1 MAGAQVRFAALVL
14 AVASACEGERT
25 SSKLEVTDSSGD
37 KPAMV
42 EVSWQYRSGEVDVGI
57 LLRTTQAMPC
67 TSVARV
73 SVDEAL
79 DGTSI
84 YRMPATDC
92 DTLRIDEDGDLVL
105 FDEKTGHDWSREALD
120 VNTDRELIRLG
131 PWIDRKNAI
140 EYRFE
145 LSAPSCEDDRD
156 CDCPQLVRFANDEPL
171 TLELA
176 RLCE

>member
-1 MAGAQVRFAALVL
+1 MAASKLSVALLL
-14 AVASACEGERT
+14 ALGGGCESEST
-25 SSKLEVTDSSGD
+25 SSQLEVTGASGD
-37 KPAMV
+37 QPAMV
-42 EVSWQYRSGEVDVGI
+42 EASWQYRSGEVDVGI
-57 LLRTTQAMPC
+57 LLRTTHAMPC
-67 TSVARV
+67 ISSARV

-79 DGTSI
+79 NGIDI

-92 DTLRIDEDGDLVL
+92 DTIRIDEHGDLVL
-105 FDEKTGHDWSREALD
+105 FDDKTGHDWAHEALD

-131 PWIDRKNAI
+131 PWIDRENAI

-176 RLCE
+176 RVCD

>member
-1 MAGAQVRFAALVL
+1 MARANVGVVLLLAL
-14 AVASACEGERT
+14 AGGCEGEHT
-25 SSKLEVTDSSGD
+25 SSKLEVTEASSER
-37 KPAMV
+37 PAMV
-42 EVSWQYRSGEVDVGI
+42 EASWQYRSGEVDVGI
-57 LLRTTQAMPC
+57 LLRTTHAERC
-67 TSVARV
+67 TSSARV
-73 SVDEAL
+73 SVDQAL
-79 DGTSI
+79 NGVDI

-105 FDEKTGHDWSREALD
+105 FDEKTGHDWAHEALD

-156 CDCPQLVRFANDEPL
+156 CDCPRLVRFANDEPL
-171 TLELA
+171 TLELS
-176 RLCE
+176 RVCD